1 MNQLNFI
8 YLIFLQQTN
17 KKKTGSQSLAKL
29 HLGKPAFINYDN
41 LMSYV
46 LCQDNSRYAECV
58 QVKSSSEL
66 NLKSLQKLLRLT
78 IFL

>member
-1 MNQLNFI
+1 
-8 YLIFLQQTN
+8 
-17 KKKTGSQSLAKL
+17 
-29 HLGKPAFINYDN
+29 
-41 LMSYV
+41 MSYV

-78 IFL
+78 IFLWKSPKNMLDLLKDIQNFLFPRFNVVPSL